1 MRYSD
6 HSETTARPQQDHSA
20 TDLTDYFEVL
30 IVTQKDQPFQT
41 TTGSENELEG
51 PALKWPSDPKSRMR
65 RLEAVLFMA
74 RAPMPTRKISEMA
87 ELEDGTQARTMIKQL
102 NQHYDQIG
110 RAFHVKRV
118 AGGYQMLTRPQFSR
132 WILKLDHIHRAKRL
146 SNPALETLTV
156 VAYRQPIIKA
166 EIESIRGVSC
176 GEMLRQLLE
185 KGLIK
190 IAGRSE
196 KLGRPFLYATTK
208 DFLARFGFNSLND
221 LPRSKQLSGRGLPQ
235 WATSDENRGPAVND
249 SESKLSQ
256 PQETNLNRESQDSPP
271 KEEEE

>member
-1 MRYSD
+1 MTEPD
-6 HSETTARPQQDHSA
+6 QQLETTPA
-20 TDLTDYFEVL
+20 DLGEAGFE
-30 IVTQKDQPFQT
+30 DAHEP
-41 TTGSENELEG
+41 
-51 PALKWPSDPKSRMR
+51 KWPSDPKSRMR
-65 RLEAVLFMA
+65 RLEAVLFMS
-74 RAPMPTRKISEMA
+74 RAPIPSRKISQLA

-102 NQHYDQIG
+102 NQQYDQIG

-118 AGGYQMLTRPQFSR
+118 AGGYQMLTRPQFSK
-132 WILKLDHIHRAKRL
+132 WIQQLDHVQRPKRL
-146 SNPALETLTV
+146 STPALETLTV

-196 KLGRPFLYATTK
+196 KLGRPFLYTTSK
-208 DFLARFGFNSLND
+208 DFLTQFGLNTLND

-235 WATSDENRGPAVND
+235 WATSDENRGPAEND
-249 SESKLSQ
+249 TESKLSQ
-256 PQETNLNRESQDSPP
+256 TPKVSTLTSQNHGSEDSPP

>member
-1 MRYSD
+1 M
-6 HSETTARPQQDHSA
+6 TTQNQQHEPAID
-20 TDLTDYFEVL
+20 
-30 IVTQKDQPFQT
+30 IDQGGDTAQ
-41 TTGSENELEG
+41 
-51 PALKWPSDPKSRMR
+51 KWPTDAASRMR
-65 RLEAVLFMA
+65 RLEAVLFMS
-74 RAPMPTRKISEMA
+74 RSPMPSRKISQMA

-102 NQHYDQIG
+102 NQQYDAVG
-110 RAFHVKRV
+110 RAFHVKQV
-118 AGGYQMLTRPQFSR
+118 AGGYQMLTRPQFSK
-132 WILKLDHIHRAKRL
+132 WILQLDHVQRPKRL
-146 SNPALETLTV
+146 STPALETLTV

-196 KLGRPFLYATTK
+196 KLGRPFLYATSK
-208 DFLARFGFNSLND
+208 DFLTQFGLNTLND
-221 LPRSKQLSGRGLPQ
+221 LPRSKQLSGKGLPQ

-249 SESKLSQ
+249 SESNLSQ
-256 PQETNLNRESQDSPP
+256 QQETSLNREPDGSPS